1 MLWQLATLYGKV
13 RRDGVLVPMR
23 LSHEALGRMV
33 GARRPTVTLALTALG
48 EQGLVTTD
56 GVGGF
61 LLSTDS
67 RSILVPPRPASP
79 SLNGAGVG
87 SPSSRVQRA
96 GQAGCPGS
104 RSSTSWNMSPGVGS
118 EHWAATGSRT

>member
-1 MLWQLATLYGKV
+1 MLWQLATLYGKF

-79 SLNGAGVG
+79 SLDGAGVTLAETIR
-87 SPSSRVQRA
+87 PARPRLERLATADRA
-96 GQAGCPGS
+96 GDVP
-104 RSSTSWNMSPGVGS
+104 
-118 EHWAATGSRT
+118 